1 MNKVCVTPPQ
11 VSRIIWMAPNPQN
24 KTKHKLAIYDPKVV
38 NDILPIPIFKKIDM
52 NIRIRVRLFGT
63 QKILH
68 IQFGIAM
75 NSL

>member
-1 MNKVCVTPPQ
+1 MVFVCAYLVDG
-11 VSRIIWMAPNPQN
+11 NPQN

-38 NDILPIPIFKKIDM
+38 NDILPVAIFKKFDM
-52 NIRIRVRLFGT
+52 NIRFHVRLLGT
-63 QKILH
+63 QKNLQ